1 MKGKQIE
8 HWAVVERVLS
18 HAVVVSVVQETACA
32 ACAAAALCHSSEK
45 QEKRMEIPCANPSI
59 YSEGQ
64 KVYIVGDIRLG
75 LHATVWAY
83 VVPLMLLVGT
93 LMLATRLLGSEALG
107 ALCSLGVLIPYYII
121 LYMLRGRL
129 QRRFTFQIRV

>member
-1 MKGKQIE
+1 
-8 HWAVVERVLS
+8 
-18 HAVVVSVVQETACA
+18 
-32 ACAAAALCHSSEK
+32 
-45 QEKRMEIPCANPSI
+45 MEIPCANPSI

-64 KVYIVGDIRLG
+64 KVNIVGDIRLG